1 MHRFTAMNHGS
12 HDMAGKA
19 KYFSHAASK
28 YHNKSGK
35 NSSTLP
41 VIFLVSFTCDFWYPL
56 RFMFEST
63 AGFNALGP
71 CQSSLLDRCNTL
83 LSG

>member
-1 MHRFTAMNHGS
+1 MGMNNCFFTFFTELGYASVHGHEPWS

-19 KYFSHAASK
+19 KYFSYAASK

-41 VIFLVSFTCDFWYPL
+41 VIFLVFRD
-56 RFMFEST
+56 M
-63 AGFNALGP
+63 
-71 CQSSLLDRCNTL
+71 
-83 LSG
+83 